1 MRLYIDPGT
10 GSMLFSL
17 VIGLISVIWFGARK
31 LLLKL
36 KYLTPGQTKTVSAK
50 KDIVIYSED
59 KRYWTTFK
67 GILDEFERRKI
78 PVTYL
83 AGSEDDPNLA
93 EPYEFVQK
101 EVIGLGN
108 KAFAKLNFLNAR
120 IVLATTPG
128 LDVYQ
133 WKRSKDVD
141 WYVHLT
147 HMIGGGF
154 DYRMFGVQFFDAL
167 LYSSDA
173 FTPAHRELEQKRGS
187 APKDIVAVGCTYL
200 DRILERYHEENEL
213 PQHEKIRVLVA
224 PSWGPN
230 SLFNQFGDRILKQ
243 LISSDFDITVRP
255 HPQSYLVEQE
265 LLQSLQASFPE
276 SDRLHWNRDPD
287 NFDVLSHS
295 DVMISDFSG
304 VIFDFSFVFERPV
317 IYPHI
322 EFDMGMNDQVWIKEP
337 FWCEEALPLIG
348 SELRMDELNRLNAL
362 IETLVQQSGN
372 REKLRQA
379 RERYWQNRGRA
390 AEAVVDYLVSKCEAL
405 KQADAS
411 GRERA

>member
-108 KAFAKLNFLNAR
+108 KAFTRLNFLNAR

-200 DRILERYHEENEL
+200 DRILERFHAENEL

-255 HPQSYLVEQE
+255 HPQSFLVEKE
-265 LLQSLQASFPE
+265 LLQSLEETYPE
-276 SDRLHWNRDPD
+276 SGRFHWNRDPD
-287 NFDVLSHS
+287 NFEVLSRS

-304 VIFDFSFVFERPV
+304 VIFDFAFVFERPV

-322 EFDMGMNDQVWIKEP
+322 EFDMNRNDQVWIEEP
-337 FWCEEALPLIG
+337 FWCEDALPQIG
-348 SELRMDELNRLNAL
+348 RELRSDEFGKLNEIVAELVRQAGNQQKIRLA
-362 IETLVQQSGN
+362 
-372 REKLRQA
+372 REK
-379 RERYWQNRGRA
+379 YWQNRGHA
-390 AEAVVDYLVSKCEAL
+390 AEAVVDYLVSKCESLRKPAGSDL
-405 KQADAS
+405 IA
-411 GRERA
+411 